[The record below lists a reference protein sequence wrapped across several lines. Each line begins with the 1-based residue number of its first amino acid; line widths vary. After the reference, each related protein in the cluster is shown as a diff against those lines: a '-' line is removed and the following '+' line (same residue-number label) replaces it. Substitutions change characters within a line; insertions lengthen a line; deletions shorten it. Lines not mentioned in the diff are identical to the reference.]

1 MTTIQP
7 DRRPA
12 IGLGSAMVHAL
23 AKNWWLLLLRGI
35 AAIIFGVLAFAWPG
49 VTLLTLIL
57 FYGAFALVDGVLAI
71 IAAITG
77 GAPGSR
83 WWLAI
88 VGLLGIAAGLLTF
101 LMPGLS
107 ALVLLFFIAGW
118 AIATGVFQIMGAIQ
132 LRKEIDNEWF
142 LILGG
147 IISVLFGIGVMLA
160 PGAGALALVWVIG
173 AYALIIGVLLVALA
187 FRLKKHA
194 RIDFWFTMGSTYS
207 FLSVMRLAELER
219 STGIPFRW
227 RPFHLLIILQEM
239 KYVPFADKPTKLAY
253 MWRDVERRA
262 ALYGIPAQLPA
273 PYPAK
278 HSVAANL
285 VATVGMREG
294 WGADFVRAAYRRW
307 FQLGQE
313 TGSEP
318 NISESLRDIGQEPG
332 RVLALAN
339 SENAKMA
346 LAAETDAARE
356 LGIFGS
362 PTFVVDR
369 ELFWGDDRLEEAISW
384 KRSDRVRRG

>member
-1 MTTIQP
+1 
-7 DRRPA
+7 
-12 IGLGSAMVHAL
+12 MVHAL

-194 RIDFWFTMGSTYS
+194 
-207 FLSVMRLAELER
+207 
-219 STGIPFRW
+219 
-227 RPFHLLIILQEM
+227 
-239 KYVPFADKPTKLAY
+239 
-253 MWRDVERRA
+253 
-262 ALYGIPAQLPA
+262 
-273 PYPAK
+273 
-278 HSVAANL
+278 HS
-285 VATVGMREG
+285 
-294 WGADFVRAAYRRW
+294 
-307 FQLGQE
+307 
-313 TGSEP
+313 
-318 NISESLRDIGQEPG
+318 
-332 RVLALAN
+332 
-339 SENAKMA
+339 
-346 LAAETDAARE
+346 
-356 LGIFGS
+356 
-362 PTFVVDR
+362 
-369 ELFWGDDRLEEAISW
+369 
-384 KRSDRVRRG
+384 